1 MRELYKLMQKSRIFF
16 SFGTK
21 QSIYI
26 PLKLHGLRFPLSHMD
41 ALKQIW
47 SGSAVPVKDLKL
59 HTDEEKS
66 NLAISLWTECLVQV
80 F

>member
-16 SFGTK
+16 PLVLNNLS
-21 QSIYI
+21 I

-66 NLAISLWTECLVQV
+66 NLAVSLWTECLVQV

>member
-21 QSIYI
+21 QSI
-26 PLKLHGLRFPLSHMD
+26 PLKLYGLRFPLSHMD

-47 SGSAVPVKDLKL
+47 SGSAVPIKDLKL

-66 NLAISLWTECLVQV
+66 NLAISLWTECLIQV